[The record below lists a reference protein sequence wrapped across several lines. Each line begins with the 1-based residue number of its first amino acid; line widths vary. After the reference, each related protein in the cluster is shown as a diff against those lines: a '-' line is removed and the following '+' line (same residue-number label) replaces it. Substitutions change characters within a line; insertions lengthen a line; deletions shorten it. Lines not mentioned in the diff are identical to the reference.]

1 VHWLQTNSGQILRE
15 MRETLG
21 SVDEGEAD
29 RLVESVM
36 SCEKIFAVAVGRVM
50 FSMQAFVKRLNHLG
64 LPAWEVGA
72 TNEPPIGP
80 ADLLVVASGSGESVV
95 PLAIARIA
103 KLHGARVAHIGSNP
117 ESSMKTYADVFVR
130 VPAPT
135 RLSLPGE
142 IPSRQ
147 IMTSLFEQCVLVLGD
162 AVCLR
167 IAELRGSRTRS
178 RSKADTPISNER
190 GTA

>member
-1 VHWLQTNSGQILRE
+1 
-15 MRETLG
+15 M
-21 SVDEGEAD
+21 DEHEAD
-29 RLVESVM
+29 HLLESIL
-36 SCEKIFAVAVGRVM
+36 SSEKIFVVAVGRVM
-50 FSMQAFVKRLNHLG
+50 LSLQAFVKRLNHLG
-64 LPAWEVGA
+64 LSAWDVGA

-117 ESSMKTYADVFVR
+117 GSSMRKYSDVFVR

-162 AVCLR
+162 MVSLR
-167 IAELRGSRTRS
+167 IAELRGL
-178 RSKADTPISNER
+178 ADPKSLEGRHANLE
-190 GTA
+190 